1 MAKGKGWGSTGL
13 GGPGKAPSGQGYP
26 GPGPKA
32 GDSGLNKG
40 SAGKPAPHAGCGIK
54 K

>member
-1 MAKGKGWGSTGL
+1 MGKKMSGGISL
-13 GGPGKAPSGQGYP
+13 GRAPKGQGYP

-40 SAGKPAPHAGCGIK
+40 SAGKPAPCSGDSCTGGK